1 MKKISALILLL
12 ITATLI
18 SGCIKRDTFEDIDIY
33 TTSYPIEYITQR
45 LYGDNSNV
53 MSIYPDGVIVERY
66 NLTDKQI
73 RDFSSAD
80 LFVFN
85 GQSREK
91 DYVIPMFNENER
103 LRIIDT
109 SITMEAEN
117 RVEELWLDPSN
128 FLMLAQ
134 NVRNGL
140 KEYVTNTYLT
150 NEIDNRYEELKVEV
164 SRIDADM
171 RLMAD
176 SSSSKKLLFSSDMF
190 KFLEKYGFEIIS
202 LDVNSVTDR
211 IIADT
216 KNLIESGEINYLYSL
231 RNEELSDEI
240 TDFIDEMEIELI
252 ELHPLSNL
260 SEQERRDREDFM
272 SITMDNIDLLKK
284 ELY

>member
-176 SSSSKKLLFSSDMF
+176 SSSSKKLLVSSDMF